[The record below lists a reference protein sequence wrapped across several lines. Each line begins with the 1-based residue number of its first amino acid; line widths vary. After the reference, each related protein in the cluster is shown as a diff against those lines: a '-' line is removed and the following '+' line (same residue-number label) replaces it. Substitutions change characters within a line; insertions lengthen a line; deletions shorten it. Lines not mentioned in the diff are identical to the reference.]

1 MPDDDS
7 SSGRDARK
15 RILLVDDQDA
25 VRELVAMT
33 LGDDLFELL
42 DAADG
47 VTAVQLARSFRP
59 HLILLDVGMP
69 KMDGFTV
76 CRTLKQDPQT
86 SDIPIIMLTAA
97 GTDVDKA
104 TGRAAGADGYFT
116 KPFSPTA
123 LINKVQEM
131 IGS

>member
-1 MPDDDS
+1 MDEQILD
-7 SSGRDARK
+7 RK

-33 LGDDLFELL
+33 LGDEHYELL

-47 VTAVQLARSFRP
+47 EAALRMARSYLP
-59 HLILLDVGMP
+59 HLILLDIGIP
-69 KMDGFTV
+69 KIDGLSV
-76 CRTLKQDPQT
+76 CRALKQDPET
-86 SDIPIIMLTAA
+86 SQIPVIMLTAA
-97 GTDVDKA
+97 GAEADKA
-104 TGRAAGADGYFT
+104 AGRAAGAHSYFT

-123 LINKVQEM
+123 LVNKVHEV